1 MKERTSKSHR
11 HSWSKGRF
19 SSTSNRSSKAPP
31 FPKCFSSQAVGKTT
45 ATFFLPTVLS
55 CLLSPLYRIAGF
67 MKIVDSFPREVSVL
81 EDVLVPMG
89 DGVRLAARIWLPAD
103 AGASPVPAI
112 LEFLPY
118 RQADRM
124 RDRDE
129 PMHGYLAGHGYA
141 SVRADL
147 RGTGD
152 SEGVL
157 LDEYHRQEIEDALEA

>member
-1 MKERTSKSHR
+1 
-11 HSWSKGRF
+11 
-19 SSTSNRSSKAPP
+19 
-31 FPKCFSSQAVGKTT
+31 
-45 ATFFLPTVLS
+45 
-55 CLLSPLYRIAGF
+55 

-81 EDVLVPMG
+81 ENVLIPMG

-103 AGASPVPAI
+103 ARASPVPAI
-112 LEFLPY
+112 LELLPY

-141 SVRADL
+141 SVRVDV

-157 LDEYHRQEIEDALEA
+157 RDEYHREEIADALEVIGWIRAQPWCTGEAGMMGISWGGFNALQVARNDPRDCARCVGLRFRRPLRRRRALHGRLLTL